1 MAKNKIYIPY
11 FISNE
16 SFAPAKVFPRIF
28 FYNGTKECDII
39 KVQYYD
45 TGSTLVTTDTFTAFP
60 YFDHYSGQTT
70 TTSSLSLLFLNEEP
84 VYGTQPPSQSLFDKY
99 WSNYINLLY
108 DPKTRI
114 LRCNA
119 VLPFAVYSKLELND
133 IIQLRSNYYHL
144 RAINDYNLRTGE
156 CRMELL
162 GPLLEGSLDN
172 KFTFDNTCEQA
183 PTLYGS
189 VLFNTSSQVVTFGI
203 TGSNCCNNPNYVTI
217 KVDYATGSC
226 PATPTNTIYETV
238 PNSYPI
244 NIDMFQIL
252 AGSPGPNCVTMSV
265 ANLCYGLGVTGSYT
279 LVFTG
284 SVSGSYGNTAIS
296 GSAQKNNCPTC
307 QTGSFYTTTVA
318 ANTFS
323 SSISQS
329 IAQASAS
336 AYLTSVT
343 QSNANIFGSCSINY
357 YYNDAINVWIQKN
370 DCSAGLTGSIANVI
384 VPVSSSIFTST
395 CSLAEANDSASAVTQ
410 SRANLIGTCYST
422 GTRAVV
428 SYINTGTN
436 FGTDQSMDLT
446 NTSNLPL
453 SISVLTTQSLAYP
466 DYNDA
471 KWVKVMTVTQSQRIP
486 PSAGTGSYLQKSD
499 IFNPTG
505 SIFLKIEDKNGNRIR
520 TDYQLPQIAYGRE
533 YTQQAAFATLASL
546 QTASAATFINRAT
559 ASHNTNI
566 GYGFLLNDKMSSS
579 YVPADSIVNKVYPLF
594 DGALAGAPINYI
606 ITASVLWSTSSI
618 YPSSS
623 DPNWTT
629 MGYSV
634 SGSAYQYCWIR
645 SASLYGTASTV
656 STNGNHGT
664 FSTGSGYYYYKM
676 ESGSTLIPIVELGV
690 SSSGIPIPNQNI
702 FCTVTGSASGG
713 ILQVQIS
720 QSGINGYQYMQSST
734 TVIYLS
740 ASSTYFN

>member
-1 MAKNKIYIPY
+1 
-11 FISNE
+11 
-16 SFAPAKVFPRIF
+16 
-28 FYNGTKECDII
+28 
-39 KVQYYD
+39 
-45 TGSTLVTTDTFTAFP
+45 
-60 YFDHYSGQTT
+60 
-70 TTSSLSLLFLNEEP
+70 
-84 VYGTQPPSQSLFDKY
+84 
-99 WSNYINLLY
+99 
-108 DPKTRI
+108 
-114 LRCNA
+114 
-119 VLPFAVYSKLELND
+119 
-133 IIQLRSNYYHL
+133 
-144 RAINDYNLRTGE
+144 
-156 CRMELL
+156 MELL
-162 GPLLEGSLDN
+162 GPLLEGSLN
-172 KFTFDNTCEQA
+172 NQFTFDNTCEQA

-203 TGSNCCNNPNYVTI
+203 TGSNCCNNPNSVVI
-217 KVDYATGSC
+217 KIDYATGSC

-244 NIDMFQIL
+244 NIDMFQAL
-252 AGSPGPNCVTMSV
+252 AGSPGVNCVTMSV

-307 QTGSFYTTTVA
+307 QTGSIYTTIVA

-343 QSNANIFGSCSINY
+343 QSNANTFGSCSINY
-357 YYNDAINVWIQKN
+357 YYNDAINVWLQKN
-370 DCSAGLTGSIANVI
+370 DCSAGLTGSIVNVTI
-384 VPVSSSIFTST
+384 SASSSLFTST
-395 CSLAEANDSASAVTQ
+395 CSLAEANASASAVTQ
-410 SRANLIGTCYST
+410 SRANSIGTCYSI

-428 SYINTGTN
+428 SYINLGTN
-436 FGTDQSMDLT
+436 FGTNISSDLT

-486 PSAGTGSYLQKSD
+486 SSAGTGSYLQKSD

-520 TDYQLPQIAYGRE
+520 TDYQVPQIAYGRE
-533 YTQQAAFATLASL
+533 YTQQAAFAVEASI

-594 DGALAGAPINYI
+594 DGALSGTPINPI
-606 ITASVLWSTSSI
+606 ITASVLWSTLSI
-618 YPSSS
+618 YPSTS
-623 DPNWTT
+623 DPNWATI
-629 MGYSV
+629 GYSV
-634 SGSAYQYCWIR
+634 SGSSLNSCWVR
-645 SASLYGTASTV
+645 SGSLYGTASTV
-656 STNGNHGT
+656 STNGIAGT
-664 FSTGSGYYYYKM
+664 YSTGSGYYYYKM
-676 ESGSTLIPIVELGV
+676 ENGSTLITIVELGV
-690 SSSGIPIPNQNI
+690 SYSGIPLNNQNI
-702 FCTVTGSASGG
+702 YCTLTGSASGG
-713 ILQVQIS
+713 ILQVQVS

-734 TVIYLS
+734 TVVYLS
-740 ASSTYFN
+740 ASSTYFS